1 MSTPRRRPA
10 RTLTATEARGRTWD
24 LVVIGAGSAGLVGAR
39 TAAALGARVL
49 LIEAHRFGGEC
60 LHTGCVP
67 SKALIAAA
75 ATAHAARHGAGVG
88 IRAEGVHV
96 DFTEV
101 MAHVHDA
108 IRRIEPVDSPEALA
122 VDGVHTLVGRA
133 RFDGPRAVII
143 DDQQITFRD
152 ALIATG
158 SAPVRPTVAGS
169 ASVDILTNETF
180 WNLEELPARL
190 LVLGGGA
197 IGCELAQAMAR
208 LGSVVT
214 LVHRGARL
222 LPKEDAAASAV
233 VLAALRA
240 DGVEV
245 RLETTTTSFAADV
258 ADSSDAEDTALSPSG
273 TARLS
278 DGTDVAFD
286 RVLAALGRHVETGRL
301 GLGSARVR
309 LDEKGAVA
317 VDATLRTSNPR
328 IHAAGDVTRL
338 PRFTHTAG
346 MYGSVAATNAVLGL
360 SRRIDEVVPRVTFT
374 SPEVGAVGVAPADAP
389 RRGMRVIVQQHEHV
403 DRAIA
408 DGHTDGYTSIVVDRR
423 GRVTGAVIVGPR
435 AGESLAEY
443 TTAVRARMTVRT
455 LATTIHAYPT
465 YSDAG
470 WNAVVKEAQRGLRSG
485 IVARAIRLLAAVH
498 RRRG

>member
-1 MSTPRRRPA
+1 MSTSLRRPA
-10 RTLTATEARGRTWD
+10 RALTAPEAAGRIWD
-24 LVVIGAGSAGLVGAR
+24 LLVIGAGSAGLVGAR
-39 TAAALGARVL
+39 TAAALGASVL
-49 LIEAHRFGGEC
+49 LVEADRFGGEC

-67 SKALIAAA
+67 SKALISVA
-75 ATAHAARHGAGVG
+75 ATAHAARSGADV
-88 IRAEGVHV
+88 GVHAESIRI
-96 DFTEV
+96 DFRGV
-101 MAHVHDA
+101 MAHVHEA
-108 IRRIEPVDSPEALA
+108 IRLIAPVDSPEALA
-122 VDGVHTLVGRA
+122 LDGVHTLVGRA
-133 RFDGPRAVII
+133 RFDGARSVMVE
-143 DDQQITFRD
+143 DQQLSFRD

-158 SAPVRPTVAGS
+158 SAPVLPKVTGS
-169 ASVDILTNETF
+169 TTVDILTNETF
-180 WNLEELPARL
+180 WNLAALPARL

-208 LGSVVT
+208 LGTAVT

-245 RLETTTTSFAADV
+245 HLDTVVTSFTSDGAEAAP
-258 ADSSDAEDTALSPSG
+258 SPSG
-273 TARLS
+273 TAVLS
-278 DGTDVAFD
+278 DGTETSFD
-286 RVLAALGRHVETGRL
+286 RVLAALGRHVDAGAL
-301 GLGSARVR
+301 GLAAAGIRR
-309 LDEKGAVA
+309 DESGAVS

-328 IHAAGDVTRL
+328 VRAAGDTTPL

-360 SRRIDEVVPRVTFT
+360 SRKIDVDVVPRVTFT
-374 SPEVGAVGVAPADAP
+374 SPEVGAVGVAPDQARA
-389 RRGMRVIVQQHEHV
+389 RGMRVIVRQHEHV

-408 DGHTDGYTSIVVDRR
+408 DGHTDGFTSIVVDRR

-443 TTAVRARMTVRT
+443 TTAVRTRMNVRT
-455 LATTIHAYPT
+455 LATTMHAYPT

-470 WNAVVKEAQRGLRSG
+470 WNAVVTEAQRGLRGG
-485 IVARAIRLLAAVH
+485 IVGRAIRLLAARH